1 MRRVSG
7 GKAPGWTITA
17 MASRERPV
25 DRGTRRAAEARF
37 ELGRE
42 ARRART
48 DRGLSQVIVGRAVG
62 MSPSEVSR
70 IERGLIVEVSV
81 LDLSRIL
88 AAVGLDLSAKA
99 YPGGQPVRDAA
110 HVALLGRLRRH
121 LHHSLR
127 WRTEVALPRAGDQR
141 AWDAMIEGPGWSYG
155 VEAETA
161 PTDAQALARR
171 IALKVRD
178 SEVDGVILVIPGS
191 RRAHAFLRDAAD
203 HLGPAFPAAGPR
215 ALELLA
221 AGVDPGGSA
230 IVIV

>member
-48 DRGLSQVIVGRAVG
+48 DRGLSQAIVGRAVG

-88 AAVGLDLSAKA
+88 AAVGL
-99 YPGGQPVRDAA
+99 
-110 HVALLGRLRRH
+110 
-121 LHHSLR
+121 
-127 WRTEVALPRAGDQR
+127 ALPRAGDQR

-203 HLGPAFPAAGPR
+203 HLGPAFPVAGPR